1 MLPSELLAV
10 WKRKG
15 MIWPRYSRF
24 SEDDLSVANSL
35 IDAYSNHVGQK
46 KSKLK
51 EFADELEDKGFEYR
65 FVRGLAFLLD
75 KRSLFKRDDT
85 VNTLELRR
93 RIFETSR
100 KLGIPTSQ
108 EERKRVVE
116 AAAAELSIAARDAE
130 QYLYADLDSELI
142 LEKFE
147 TVPAMELLKEYN
159 FSLTQTLLFDSTET
173 RFTTT
178 GNWQNIF
185 RAIKW
190 LGLIYD
196 TERDGGLW
204 VKIDGPSSLFKLTR
218 RYGTSMAKL
227 LPAIL
232 ANPHWTFEAK
242 VLWKYTNEICS
253 FKLESWKHSFL
264 FMTPQTHAVT
274 YDSSVERD
282 FASRFEGLK
291 SEWLLKREPE
301 PILTGRQVMIPD
313 FSFERDGV
321 KVYMEIVGFWTEDYL
336 LRKIEK
342 LKKADA
348 NILVAVDEDLACG
361 KIQSLEKQSQLKI
374 VPFRKHVPLVPV
386 IRFLEEAFKG
396 TRMTQLEMMRSL
408 PVVFTEPVVNY
419 AEFAHRTGLS
429 PETVKTVLTEK
440 PPPEYVIMPTAM
452 VRKDKLEQV
461 ARKIEEKANQS
472 DPLPLSVVLRTIE
485 AEGVGD
491 ATSILETLGYK
502 VVWHGINVEK
512 AEVAKAENAKK

>member
-15 MIWPRYSRF
+15 TIWPRYSKF

-35 IDAYSNHVGQK
+35 VSTYRSHIGQK

-51 EFADELEDKGFEYR
+51 EFADEFEDKGFEYR
-65 FVRGLAFLLD
+65 FVRGLAFLLE
-75 KRSLFKRDDT
+75 KRSLFKRDDR
-85 VNTLELRR
+85 VNAVELRR
-93 RIFETSR
+93 EIFEKSGE
-100 KLGIPTSQ
+100 LGIPTSQ

-116 AAAAELSIAARDAE
+116 AAAAELRITTQDAD

-147 TVPAMELLKEYN
+147 IVPAIELLKEYN
-159 FSLTQTLLFDSTET
+159 FSLTQTLLFDSTQA

-185 RAIKW
+185 RAIKR

-196 TERDGGLW
+196 TEREGGMW

-227 LPAIL
+227 LPTIL

-242 VLWKYTNEICS
+242 VLWRYTNEICN
-253 FKLESWKHSFL
+253 FKLESGKHRFL
-264 FMTPQTHAVT
+264 FKTPQKLEVT
-274 YDSSVERD
+274 FDSSVERE
-282 FASRFEGLK
+282 FASRFDELK
-291 SEWLLKREPE
+291 SKWSLKREPE
-301 PILTGRQVMIPD
+301 PILTGKQVMIPD

-321 KVYMEIVGFWTEDYL
+321 KVYMEIVGFWTDDYL

-342 LKKADA
+342 LKNADA

-361 KIQSLEKQSQLKI
+361 KIQSLEKQSQLKV
-374 VPFRKHVPLVPV
+374 VPFRKHIPLVPI
-386 IRFLEEAFKG
+386 IRFLEDAFKG
-396 TRMTQLEMMRSL
+396 THIAQLELMRSL
-408 PVVFTEPVVNY
+408 PIVFTEPIVNY
-419 AEFAHRTGLS
+419 AEFAHRTGMS
-429 PETVKTVLTEK
+429 PETVKTVLTET
-440 PPPEYVIMPTAM
+440 PPPEYVTMPTTM

-461 ARKIEEKANQS
+461 ARKIKEKANQL
-472 DPLPLSVVLRTIE
+472 DRLPLSAALKIIE
-485 AEGVGD
+485 SEGIGD
-491 ATSILETLGYK
+491 ATSVLENLGYK
-502 VVWHGINVEK
+502 VVWHGIDVEK
-512 AEVAKAENAKK
+512 AEVTKAENTK

>member
-1 MLPSELLAV
+1 
-10 WKRKG
+10 
-15 MIWPRYSRF
+15 
-24 SEDDLSVANSL
+24 
-35 IDAYSNHVGQK
+35 
-46 KSKLK
+46 
-51 EFADELEDKGFEYR
+51 
-65 FVRGLAFLLD
+65 
-75 KRSLFKRDDT
+75 
-85 VNTLELRR
+85 
-93 RIFETSR
+93 
-100 KLGIPTSQ
+100 
-108 EERKRVVE
+108 
-116 AAAAELSIAARDAE
+116 
-130 QYLYADLDSELI
+130 
-142 LEKFE
+142 
-147 TVPAMELLKEYN
+147 
-159 FSLTQTLLFDSTET
+159 
-173 RFTTT
+173 
-178 GNWQNIF
+178 
-185 RAIKW
+185 
-190 LGLIYD
+190 
-196 TERDGGLW
+196 
-204 VKIDGPSSLFKLTR
+204 
-218 RYGTSMAKL
+218 
-227 LPAIL
+227 
-232 ANPHWTFEAK
+232 
-242 VLWKYTNEICS
+242 
-253 FKLESWKHSFL
+253 
-264 FMTPQTHAVT
+264 
-274 YDSSVERD
+274 
-282 FASRFEGLK
+282 
-291 SEWLLKREPE
+291 LKREPE
-301 PILTGRQVMIPD
+301 PILTGKQVMIPD

-461 ARKIEEKANQS
+461 ARKLEEKANQS
-472 DPLPLSVVLRTIE
+472 DPLSLSVVLKTIE

-512 AEVAKAENAKK
+512 AEVTKVENTKK

>member
-24 SEDDLSVANSL
+24 SEDDLLVANSL
-35 IDAYSNHVGQK
+35 TSAYNGHVGQK

-65 FVRGLAFLLD
+65 FVRGLAFLLE
-75 KRSLFKRDDT
+75 KRSLFKRDDRI
-85 VNTLELRR
+85 NALELRR
-93 RIFETSR
+93 KIFETSG

-108 EERKRVVE
+108 EERKRIVE
-116 AAAAELSIAARDAE
+116 AATAELRIATQDAE

-147 TVPAMELLKEYN
+147 MVPAIELLKEYN
-159 FSLTQTLLFDSTET
+159 FSLTQTLLFDSTEV

-185 RAIKW
+185 RAVKR

-196 TERDGGLW
+196 TERDGDLW

-218 RYGTSMAKL
+218 RYGASMAKL

-242 VLWKYTNEICS
+242 VLSRYTNEICS
-253 FKLESWKHSFL
+253 FKLESWKHNFL
-264 FMTPQTHAVT
+264 FKTPQTLAVA
-274 YDSSVERD
+274 YDSSIERD
-282 FASRFEGLK
+282 FASRFEGLR

-301 PILTGRQVMIPD
+301 PISTGKQVMIPD

-321 KVYMEIVGFWTEDYL
+321 KVYMEIVGFWTDDYL

-342 LKKADA
+342 LKNADA
-348 NILVAVDEDLACG
+348 NMLVAVDEDLACG
-361 KIQSLEKQSQLKI
+361 KVQSLEKQSQLKI
-374 VPFRKHVPLVPV
+374 IPFRKHVPLVPI
-386 IRFLEEAFKG
+386 IRFLDEAFKG
-396 TRMTQLEMMRSL
+396 TRMTQLELMRSL
-408 PVVFTEPVVNY
+408 PIVFTGPVVNY

-461 ARKIEEKANQS
+461 AGKIEEKANQS
-472 DPLPLSVVLRTIE
+472 DRLPLSAALKMIE
-485 AEGVGD
+485 AEGIDD
-491 ATSILETLGYK
+491 ATSVLETLGYK

-512 AEVAKAENAKK
+512 AEVTKAENTKG

>member
-15 MIWPRYSRF
+15 MIWPRYSKF

-35 IDAYSNHVGQK
+35 ISAYSGQVGQK

-65 FVRGLAFLLD
+65 FVRGLAFSLD
-75 KRSLFKRDDT
+75 KRSLFKCDDR
-85 VNTLELRR
+85 VNAVELRR
-93 RIFETSR
+93 KLFETSGE
-100 KLGIPTSQ
+100 LGIPTSQ

-116 AAAAELSIAARDAE
+116 AAAAELRIATQDAD

-147 TVPAMELLKEYN
+147 MVPAIELLKEYN
-159 FSLTQTLLFDSTET
+159 FSLTQTLLFDSTEA

-185 RAIKW
+185 HAVKR

-196 TERDGGLW
+196 TERDGSLW

-232 ANPHWTFEAK
+232 ANPQWSFEAK
-242 VLWKYTNEICS
+242 VLWRYTNEICS
-253 FKLESWKHSFL
+253 FKLESWKHRFL
-264 FMTPQTHAVT
+264 FKTPQTLEVT
-274 YDSSVERD
+274 YDSSVERE
-282 FASRFEGLK
+282 FASRFDGLK

-301 PILTGRQVMIPD
+301 PILTGKQVMIPD

-321 KVYMEIVGFWTEDYL
+321 KVYMEIVGFWTDDYL

-342 LKKADA
+342 LKNADA

-361 KIQSLEKQSQLKI
+361 KIQSLEKQSQLKV
-374 VPFRKHVPLVPV
+374 VPFRKHIPLAPI

-396 TRMTQLEMMRSL
+396 TRITQLELMRSL
-408 PVVFTEPVVNY
+408 PIVFTEPIVNY

-429 PETVKTVLTEK
+429 PETVKTVLAET
-440 PPPEYVIMPTAM
+440 PPPEYVIMPTTM

-461 ARKIEEKANQS
+461 ARKIEEKANQP
-472 DPLPLSVVLRTIE
+472 DRLPLSAVLKIVE
-485 AEGVGD
+485 AEGIGD
-491 ATSILETLGYK
+491 ATSVLENLGYK
-502 VVWHGINVEK
+502 VVWHGIDVEK
-512 AEVAKAENAKK
+512 AEVTKAENTK